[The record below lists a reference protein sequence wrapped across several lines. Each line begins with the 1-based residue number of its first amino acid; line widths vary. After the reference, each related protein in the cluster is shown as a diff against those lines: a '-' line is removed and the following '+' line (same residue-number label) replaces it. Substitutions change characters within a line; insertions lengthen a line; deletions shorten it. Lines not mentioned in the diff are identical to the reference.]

1 MKTKYLPGAWML
13 GIQDEQDKIPALKLF
28 MV

>member
-1 MKTKYLPGAWML
+1 MKTKYLPGARML
-13 GIQDEQDKIPALKLF
+13 GIQDEQDKIPSLKLL